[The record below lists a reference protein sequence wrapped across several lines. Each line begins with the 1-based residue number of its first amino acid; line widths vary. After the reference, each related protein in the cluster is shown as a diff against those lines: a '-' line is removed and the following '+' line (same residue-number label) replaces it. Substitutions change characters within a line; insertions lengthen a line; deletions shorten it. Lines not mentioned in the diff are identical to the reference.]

1 MKNTE
6 KVPEQ
11 GSNDPKSLPTMKR
24 KTIYGINFSEF
35 ELYCIRMI
43 SDFLFL
49 DRFNDC
55 ASFVRFEQC
64 FGPLFSPKNKEF
76 KLVEAFK
83 EIVGP
88 KRKYLTFRRMIKA
101 YINWKLKKSNN
112 YSFNFFMDEV
122 FKKMIKKRG
131 EVVGELV
138 EGQRVFSTKNCRNRK
153 IITKFSVLTDEQ
165 KNKIKGF
172 VIEYDTVF
180 KAILCKQEKKE
191 DIHLEINFD
200 LFHSKEEKLSR
211 EFQLDRDGISH
222 IAGKYDET
230 SGNIKFLI
238 FKCRSGKTLYIGDP
252 TETEQDKISPFIF
265 GSSKCQLKTMVIELI
280 NDQLAYIQ
288 PKYQISTRKND
299 NLEIDFDS
307 LDEKFLENDPPKFEE
322 AELENS
328 DEELKDDKKYLFPLI
343 PDDQFVD
350 KMSLVEPNHGKSFK
364 EVYKSIFDK
373 DEKTAIQK
381 LKESIKKLIED
392 NIYKEQRDEKLR
404 SEQKKIVFD
413 DSYYKKNKF
422 ESVFVK
428 MIRMTQKELALSKNS
443 SKKSGE
449 TEEDEEEEDEEDE
462 LNLIKIKSGEYEVKE
477 KKVPLRAKAE
487 KFKEMIEV
495 KKKESEKQLKKE
507 EFEKEVKK
515 EGTEKDAKKE
525 GTEKDAKKKEEENKD
540 EDKKEKEPLDN
551 LSKSKS
557 TVTKNTNNHKV
568 VEINLTKSKS
578 DQPKDSV
585 KK

>member
-6 KVPEQ
+6 KAPEQ
-11 GSNDPKSLPTMKR
+11 GSNDPKRLPTMKK

-230 SGNIKFLI
+230 SQNIKFLI

-299 NLEIDFDS
+299 NLEIDFDTF
-307 LDEKFLENDPPKFEE
+307 DEKFLENDPPKFEE
-322 AELENS
+322 AELENLP

-350 KMSLVEPNHGKSFK
+350 KMSLVEPNYGKSFK
-364 EVYKSIFDK
+364 EVYKSLFDK

-392 NIYKEQRDEKLR
+392 KIYKEQRDEKLR
-404 SEQKKIVFD
+404 SEQNKIVFD

-443 SKKSGE
+443 SQKSGE
-449 TEEDEEEEDEEDE
+449 IEEEEEEEDEEYE

-477 KKVPLRAKAE
+477 GKAPLRAKAE

-495 KKKESEKQLKKE
+495 KKKESEKELKKE
-507 EFEKEVKK
+507 EFEKEV
-515 EGTEKDAKKE
+515 E
-525 GTEKDAKKKEEENKD
+525 KKKEMNKV

-551 LSKSKS
+551 VSKSKS

-568 VEINLTKSKS
+568 IEINLSKSKS